1 MPVTLY
7 TEDDVQVY
15 TRLLAAAYRV
25 IREEAA
31 DPEAARAAMLKKIE
45 NTLGW
50 MTPPPMTAP
59 PEIAP
64 CDDAEFGC
72 KP

>member
-15 TRLLAAAYRV
+15 TRVLARAYKM
-25 IREEAA
+25 IREEPAT
-31 DPEAARAAMLKKIE
+31 DVARWDMLKEIE
-45 NTLGW
+45 KTLGW
-50 MTPPPMTAP
+50 KGPPPGVSKP
-59 PEIAP
+59 PIAP
-64 CDDAEFGC
+64 CDDAEFGM